1 MFNFKV
7 SKKAFVSKYLDSL
20 VLQFRF
26 PQGSFKIMTSFP
38 YLKIGSTYAFLAYI
52 TYRNVHC
59 ICNFLLYQYIW
70 LTPTMFF
77 YLYSLVYYH
86 WRRSTLNSAGAFWG
100 IFTPF
105 YTINFWG
112 GCKSG
117 GACAPAA
124 PPSSAPMYIAIL
136 IYHSRVTFV
145 IQWHFVIITVYNV
158 DKSGNFVVF
167 FNQSRQMTRQSDLHL
182 P

>member
-70 LTPTMFF
+70 LTPTMFST
-77 YLYSLVYYH
+77 YIPQSIMYYH
-86 WRRSTLNSAGAFWG
+86 LRNGSYINLIMISTSKNMAKLQWFSKFSPLWHA
-100 IFTPF
+100 
-105 YTINFWG
+105 TIGVFLSLSLMWKIDTVN
-112 GCKSG
+112 
-117 GACAPAA
+117 
-124 PPSSAPMYIAIL
+124 PSS
-136 IYHSRVTFV
+136 R
-145 IQWHFVIITVYNV
+145 QC
-158 DKSGNFVVF
+158 DKLA
-167 FNQSRQMTRQSDLHL
+167 M
-182 P
+182 